1 METEKKFKHHIVRK
15 HNQMG
20 TKTIKVFAFHNILAA
35 VSECDLLNAKAAKT
49 NEAFRFEI
57 ITKEVK

>member
-15 HNQMG
+15 HNQIG

-35 VSECDLLNAKAAKT
+35 KSECGLLNAKAAKT
-49 NEAFRFEI
+49 NPAFRFEV